1 MTDNLRWNA
10 AFGEAER
17 VKPTHHLRLS
27 FVRGRQ
33 FPFAYEKGD
42 EIIYGEVT
50 RRFVSKL
57 SKRLAPN
64 LNVWKRFKSDYMIPF
79 TSACHGQYG
88 NVAPHVHIN
97 LRKPDR
103 VTEAGLIKA
112 VIETANEEPWI
123 RSWDRFYIHPIESTD
138 VRSVRY
144 SMREGL
150 GTIIV

>member
-1 MTDNLRWNA
+1 MSKNSIWTA
-10 AFGEAER
+10 AAGEAER
-17 VKPTHHLRLS
+17 VVPTHHLRLS

-33 FPFAYEKGD
+33 FPLIYQKGD
-42 EIIYGEVT
+42 QIIYDEAT
-50 RRFVSKL
+50 LRFVRKL

-64 LNVWKRFKSDYMIPF
+64 LNVWKRFKRDFTIKF
-79 TSACHGQYG
+79 TSAYHGHYG

-144 SMREGL
+144 GMREGL

>member
-1 MTDNLRWNA
+1 MTKNSKWSAA
-10 AFGEAER
+10 AFEAER
-17 VKPTHHLRLS
+17 VVPTHHLRLS
-27 FVRGRQ
+27 FVNGRQ
-33 FPFAYEKGD
+33 FPFAYQKGD
-42 EIIYGEVT
+42 EIIYETVML
-50 RRFVSKL
+50 RFMNKL

-64 LNVWKRFKSDYMIPF
+64 RNVWKRFKRDFMIKF
-79 TSACHGQYG
+79 TSAYHGRHE
-88 NVAPHVHIN
+88 NVHPHVHIN

-112 VIETANEEPWI
+112 VIDALSDEPWV

-144 SMREGL
+144 GMREGL